1 MRSSSHHPLQPSLHC
16 HRVLVAATLTLTV
29 VACGGGDDG
38 DATATTLTANPV
50 TETTP
55 VPEPTAAPGTTEA
68 RSAESLPPGCPD
80 PASVAQLVGAP
91 VDPGFSA
98 GGRSGTSGVSY
109 SFEGCAYFVADSGG
123 EVVIDR
129 LQVEG
134 DGFAFDILSDDTRLA
149 AEEDGF
155 EPVED
160 LGDEA
165 WRDGTTYAVRQGP
178 SMVFAEVIPAPG
190 DSPGVAGSLS
200 AILAEAVL
208 PLDLTAPPA
217 ERCGAVEGAV
227 ADALG
232 PVESLN
238 ESQGGVMVN
247 EVSFETSGCRLELVD
262 GAEAIV
268 DVADAEP
275 WDAWVTAKDASSS
288 GGYEGL
294 TIGQLSAF
302 DTGDELVV
310 DDGDEPL
317 RITTEGLDLDDGE
330 AKTLRLD
337 LAELALGS

>member
-1 MRSSSHHPLQPSLHC
+1 MGVPVDVGAS
-16 HRVLVAATLTLTV
+16 
-29 VACGGGDDG
+29 GGGQ
-38 DATATTLTANPV
+38 
-50 TETTP
+50 
-55 VPEPTAAPGTTEA
+55 
-68 RSAESLPPGCPD
+68 
-80 PASVAQLVGAP
+80 AS
-91 VDPGFSA
+91 
-98 GGRSGTSGVSY
+98 TSGVSY
-109 SFEGCAYFVADSGG
+109 SYEGCSYDLADADG
-123 EVVIDR
+123 EVGIERVS
-129 LQVEG
+129 VES
-134 DGFAFDILSDDTRLA
+134 DGFAFDLLSDDARLA
-149 AEEDGF
+149 ADEDGF
-155 EPVED
+155 EPID
-160 LGDEA
+160 GLGDEA
-165 WRDGTTYAVRQGP
+165 WRDGTTYAMRQGP
-178 SMVFAEVIPAPG
+178 SILLAEVIPAPG

-208 PLDLTAPPA
+208 PLDLTAPPT
-217 ERCGAVEGAV
+217 ELCGAVEGAV

-275 WDAWVTAKDASSS
+275 WDAWVAAKDASSS